1 MKANKNYSF
10 TCEGES
16 EFRISGAAVQGNP
29 PTITRNL
36 VVLPEQFQVCIPH
49 VFPHDEEVC
58 ASGVLPLF
66 KQHHVQWGFLLGRI
80 KTWLKVGGL
89 QLPQEFLIGYPKH
102 CCWLYFD
109 AVSLFISKL
118 FLQLFSCYVP
128 TYTWQISFHFAGH
141 PVHFWWNGGFCFHA
155 SKNPS
160 LDIWHR
166 YDAQ

>member
-49 VFPHDEEVC
+49 VFPHDDEVC

-66 KQHHVQWGFLLGRI
+66 KQAPCSVGFPTGEDKNMAKSWWLTVASRI
-80 KTWLKVGGL
+80 LNRL
-89 QLPQEFLIGYPKH
+89 
-102 CCWLYFD
+102 
-109 AVSLFISKL
+109 S
-118 FLQLFSCYVP
+118 
-128 TYTWQISFHFAGH
+128 
-141 PVHFWWNGGFCFHA
+141 
-155 SKNPS
+155 
-160 LDIWHR
+160 
-166 YDAQ
+166 